1 MLRPV
6 KMSRVVVAGSKSVI
20 SPVVEKLH
28 ELRLLHIVNYNG
40 SQPQFEM
47 GKPIGKAKEYSEDL
61 IKLRSVTRYLDLN
74 KKFPDKAYPESQ
86 VLSEMDN
93 LLNNVGADVTATY
106 ERIAAIDAEVKSKQD
121 QIKALTPLAVLPL
134 PLESYYGYDSLATFV
149 GTAATPVDAD
159 VARVSPVNE
168 IYSGSAKNA
177 TFVAIFVPAEKASEV
192 SSVLSEHGFSE
203 ISVPRLEGNVDSAI
217 ATLEGGIKSLEGEK
231 VPLQKKLA
239 DMKKQYEDL
248 MLATDEYLSMQT
260 HKTEAPL
267 RFAETA
273 NAFVID
279 GYVPAD
285 QFSRLKSELESAAG
299 GKLEVSLIADNEA
312 DELAE
317 KGEDIPTQMD
327 NPSLVKPYELVTKM
341 FAIPEYKEFDPSL
354 LIFVF
359 FPIMFGMILGDIG
372 YGVMAFLTMVLLKK
386 KFKTPGW
393 QQLINVVQI
402 SSVWAVIF
410 GIFFGEIFGPLGL
423 WGKVMGHLHEH
434 ELEAVKAAG
443 LYFGEGVFGSLGR
456 IGFWPGI
463 DIFPL
468 DRLAS
473 NAVLLLIGTSVI
485 IGIIHCSVGSILG
498 IKTELAYGEKKHAYF
513 EKLPVMLIQVFF
525 GLLVLGLVM
534 GQMMLVIASAIIIV
548 VAMVML
554 VMGPEGPM
562 GLAHMPFYVSNLI
575 SYLRLLAIGLASVG
589 LAFAANQLAFYVVM
603 PMLSSGAT
611 DSAEFTIPAIIAGL
625 VVLFAVHFI
634 NFLLGILSPF
644 MHPLRLHYVEMFTK
658 FYSNHGGG
666 VEYSPF
672 GHVRR
677 FLKA

>member
-1 MLRPV
+1 MLKPV
-6 KMSRVVVAGSKSVI
+6 TMSRVVVAGSKDVI

-40 SQPQFEM
+40 NQPEFEL

-61 IKLRSVTRYLDLN
+61 IKLRSATRYLDIKN
-74 KKFPDKAYPESQ
+74 KAPEKTYPESQ

-93 LLNNVGADVTATY
+93 LLNNVGAEVTATF
-106 ERIAAIDAEVKSKQD
+106 ERITAIEAEIKSKQD
-121 QIKALTPLAVLPL
+121 QIKSLTPLSVLPL
-134 PLESYYGYDSLATFV
+134 PLDAYYGYDSLATFV

-168 IYSGSAKNA
+168 IYTGTAKNA
-177 TFVAIFVPAEKASEV
+177 TLVSIFVPADKAGDV
-192 SSVLSEHGFSE
+192 SAVLSEHGFSE
-203 ISVPRLEGNVDSAI
+203 ISVPKLEGNVDTAI
-217 ATLEGGIKSLEGEK
+217 ATLEGSIKSLEGEMA
-231 VPLQKKLA
+231 PLHKKLA

-260 HKTEAPL
+260 RKTEAPL

-279 GYVPAD
+279 GYVPSD

-299 GKLEVSLIADNEA
+299 GRLEVQLIADKEA
-312 DELAE
+312 EDLVE
-317 KGEDIPTQMD
+317 KGEDVPTKMD
-327 NPSLVKPYELVTKM
+327 NPSLVKPYELVTRL

-372 YGVMAFLTMVLLKK
+372 YGIMSLIVLIMLKK
-386 KFKTPGW
+386 RFRTEGW
-393 QQLINVVQI
+393 QQLINIVMI
-402 SSVWAVIF
+402 ASVWSIIF

-423 WGKVMGHLHEH
+423 WGRIMGMLPEH
-434 ELEAVKAAG
+434 ELELAKEAG
-443 LYFGEGVFGSLGR
+443 LYFGEGVYGSLGR
-456 IGFWPGI
+456 LGPLG
-463 DIFPL
+463 IFPM
-468 DRLAS
+468 DRLAT
-473 NAVLLLIGTSVI
+473 NAVLLLIGTSI
-485 IGIIHCSVGSILG
+485 FIGVIHCSVGSILG
-498 IKTELAYGEKKHAYF
+498 ILTELNYGEKKHAYF
-513 EKLPVMLIQVFF
+513 ERLPVMLFQVFF
-525 GLLVLGLVM
+525 SIALLGLVM
-534 GQMMLVIASAIIIV
+534 GQMIMVYIGIIV
-548 VAMVML
+548 VVVSVVMM
-554 VMGPEGPM
+554 VMGPEGAM
-562 GLAHMPFYVSNLI
+562 GLAHVPSYVSNLI

-589 LAFAANQLAFYVVM
+589 LAYAANQLAFYVIM
-603 PMLSSGAT
+603 PMLSGGAK
-611 DSAEFTIPAIIAGL
+611 DSAEFTIPAIIVGILIL
-625 VVLFAVHFI
+625 VVVHFI

-658 FYSNHGGG
+658 FYSAHGGG

>member
-6 KMSRVVVAGSKSVI
+6 KMSRVVVAGSKDVI

-40 SQPQFEM
+40 NQPEFEL

-61 IKLRSVTRYLDLN
+61 IKLRSATRYLDIKN
-74 KKFPDKAYPESQ
+74 KAPDKTYPESQ

-93 LLNNVGADVTATY
+93 LLNNVGAEVTATF
-106 ERIAAIDAEVKSKQD
+106 ERITAIEAEVKSKQD
-121 QIKALTPLAVLPL
+121 QIKALTPLSVLPL
-134 PLESYYGYDSLATFV
+134 PLDAYYGYDSLATFV

-168 IYSGSAKNA
+168 VFSGTAKNA
-177 TFVAIFVPAEKASEV
+177 TLVAIFVPADKAGEV
-192 SSVLSEHGFSE
+192 SAVLSEHGFSE
-203 ISVPRLEGNVDSAI
+203 TSVPKLEGNVDAAI
-217 ATLEGGIKSLEGEK
+217 ATLEGSIKSLDGEMA
-231 VPLQKKLA
+231 PLKKKLA

-260 HKTEAPL
+260 RKTEAPL

-279 GYVPAD
+279 GYVPSD

-299 GKLEVSLIADNEA
+299 GRLEVQLIADKEA
-312 DELAE
+312 DDLVE
-317 KGEDIPTQMD
+317 KGEDVPTQMD
-327 NPSLVKPYELVTKM
+327 NPSLARPYELVTRL

-359 FPIMFGMILGDIG
+359 FPIMFGMILGDVG
-372 YGVMAFLTMVLLKK
+372 YGVMTLLVLILLKK
-386 KFKTPGW
+386 RFRTEGW
-393 QQLINVVQI
+393 QQLINIVMI
-402 SSVWAVIF
+402 GSVWSIIF
-410 GIFFGEIFGPLGL
+410 GVFYGEIFGPLGL
-423 WGKVMGHLHEH
+423 WGRIMGQLPEA
-434 ELEAVKAAG
+434 ELEHLKSVG
-443 LYFGEGVFGSLGR
+443 LYFGEGVYGSLGR
-456 IGFWPGI
+456 LGPLG
-463 DIFPL
+463 IFPM

-473 NAVLLLIGTSVI
+473 NAVLLLIGTSI
-485 IGIIHCSVGSILG
+485 FIGVIHCSVGSILG
-498 IKTELAYGEKKHAYF
+498 ILTELNYGEKKHAYF
-513 EKLPVMLIQVFF
+513 ERLPVMLFQVFF
-525 GLLVLGLVM
+525 AIALLGLVM
-534 GQMMLVIASAIIIV
+534 GQMIMVYLGAVVIV
-548 VAMVML
+548 VSIVMM
-554 VMGPEGPM
+554 VMGPEGAM
-562 GLAHMPFYVSNLI
+562 GLAHVPSYVSNLI
-575 SYLRLLAIGLASVG
+575 SYLRILAIGLASVG
-589 LAFAANQLAFYVVM
+589 LAYAANQLAFYVIM
-603 PMLSSGAT
+603 PMLSGGAK
-611 DSAEFTIPAIIAGL
+611 DSSEFTIPAIIVGVL
-625 VVLFAVHFI
+625 VLLVVHFI

-658 FYSNHGGG
+658 FYSAHGGG